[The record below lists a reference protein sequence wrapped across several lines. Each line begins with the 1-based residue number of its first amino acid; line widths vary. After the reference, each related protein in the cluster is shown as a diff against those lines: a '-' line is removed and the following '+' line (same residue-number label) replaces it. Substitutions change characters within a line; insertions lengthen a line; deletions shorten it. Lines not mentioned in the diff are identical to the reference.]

1 MSQDTERREQKR
13 LRRLG
18 WEPTTPLPRV
28 CGGPVTPQAPAPNRG
43 QDTERLYCCCGA
55 AGSVCADPDGRLPL
69 SHVDYIADCAR
80 QPEFQLLARE
90 VQASRKLVADLRT
103 IPMQDDGDPYDPY
116 ADAYND
122 ALRGVAHMID
132 EAGL

>member
-90 VQASRKLVADLRT
+90 VQASRKLVADLRGTHRGMRCCELTPCHT
-103 IPMQDDGDPYDPY
+103 IT
-116 ADAYND
+116 
-122 ALRGVAHMID
+122 MID
-132 EAGL
+132 RAGL